1 MDEKELLK
9 EIKGLSDQIKA
20 SELSARKLVLE
31 DYNTIVDWWKSWPD
45 WEPLAIDLLP
55 ENGTGGIMIEKNNK
69 PIVAGFL
76 YTTNSNI
83 CWMEWI
89 ISNPDY
95 KEKDKSEAIELLISK
110 LEQWAIDKGFKV
122 ILSIGRSK
130 GLLKKHKKLGYHV
143 EDKPSYEIC
152 KIIKK

>member
-1 MDEKELLK
+1 MTESELLK
-9 EIKGLSDQIKA
+9 EIEDLDNKIKID
-20 SELSARKLVLE
+20 ELFARRLVLK

-45 WEPLAIDLLP
+45 WEPLEIDLLP

-89 ISNPDY
+89 ISNPNY
-95 KEKDKSEAIELLISK
+95 NEKDKSEAIELLILE
-110 LEQWAIDKGFKV
+110 LEQWAINGGFKV

-130 GLLKKHKKLGYHV
+130 GLLKKHKKLGYYV
-143 EDKPSYEIC
+143 DDKPSYEI
-152 KIIKK
+152 IKKIK